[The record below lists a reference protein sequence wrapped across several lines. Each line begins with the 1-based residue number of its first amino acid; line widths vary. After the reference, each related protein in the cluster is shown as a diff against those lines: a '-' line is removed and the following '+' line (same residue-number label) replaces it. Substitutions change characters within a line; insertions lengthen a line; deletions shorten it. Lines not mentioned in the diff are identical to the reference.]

1 MAAILLYTELRG
13 QAALCGMQRGPC
25 VNSNQILPWLPEAHY
40 SETGCQEAQCYPQKD
55 FPRQDIEDELIV
67 GIIGSLLFAALLLY
81 RLSHGCRAIRLREK
95 GISLANGVNLAVDLI
110 VPGRNPSV

>member
-1 MAAILLYTELRG
+1 MWYAARSLCPILTKSYPGCRKRITRK
-13 QAALCGMQRGPC
+13 QAVEKLSA
-25 VNSNQILPWLPEAHY
+25 I
-40 SETGCQEAQCYPQKD
+40 PQKD

-95 GISLANGVNLAVDLI
+95 GISLVMA
-110 VPGRNPSV
+110 